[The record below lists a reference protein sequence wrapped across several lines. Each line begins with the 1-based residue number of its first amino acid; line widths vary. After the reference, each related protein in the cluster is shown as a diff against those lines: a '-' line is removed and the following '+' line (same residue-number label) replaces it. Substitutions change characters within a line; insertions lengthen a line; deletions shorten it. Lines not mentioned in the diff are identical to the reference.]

1 MCIGSI
7 ALGQDVILLSPM
19 VVEIS
24 CALVLVNMEESNM
37 EKEFSVKLENR
48 SGELARMTEIL
59 QKDGVNI
66 RAISTEQKAEVVRI
80 VTSDPEKARMS
91 LSQSKMQFS
100 ERNLLVAKLED
111 RPGELARISGALAK
125 EGVNIDAAYMLDK
138 DPKHVHVALAVSDEN
153 KARNVLKL

>member
-1 MCIGSI
+1 
-7 ALGQDVILLSPM
+7 
-19 VVEIS
+19 
-24 CALVLVNMEESNM
+24 M
-37 EKEFSVKLENR
+37 EKEFSVKLSDR

-66 RAISTEQKAEVVRI
+66 RAISTESKAEVVRV
-80 VTSDPEKARMS
+80 VTSDPEKARKS
-91 LSQSKMQFS
+91 LSQSNMQFS
-100 ERNLLVAKLED
+100 ERTLLVAKLED

-138 DPKHVHVALAVSDEN
+138 DSKHVHVALAVSDEN

>member
-1 MCIGSI
+1 
-7 ALGQDVILLSPM
+7 
-19 VVEIS
+19 
-24 CALVLVNMEESNM
+24 M
-37 EKEFSVKLENR
+37 EKEFSVKLSDR

-66 RAISTEQKAEVVRI
+66 RAISTESKAEVVRV
-80 VTSDPEKARMS
+80 VTSDPEKARKS
-91 LSQSKMQFS
+91 LSQSNMQFS

-138 DPKHVHVALAVSDEN
+138 DSKHVHVALAVSDEN